1 MHKINE
7 SHQHFLCFVK
17 PCRIFVFCMLLFF
30 LFLVQ
35 NKCWKSLQNSIVGCV
50 YSSRIRFYVFLCNR
64 PSCIIQK
71 MMKFVTTKKQIFA
84 PKIGG
89 GGESWTRN
97 CKKTCVYKGRGCR
110 IQTQVQSLKTSF
122 LRFLPLNFYFQLFEK
137 NEILFDKNAVC
148 VRIW

>member
-1 MHKINE
+1 MQTSMHKINE

-71 MMKFVTTKKQIFA
+71 QRKSKTIQALLPIDEGCINVYTEYDMPKKIFA
-84 PKIGG
+84 PKMGG
-89 GGESWTRN
+89 GKNRGQRIAKKRAYTKGEGVGYKRKSIA
-97 CKKTCVYKGRGCR
+97 KKPLFCVSYR
-110 IQTQVQSLKTSF
+110 
-122 LRFLPLNFYFQLFEK
+122 
-137 NEILFDKNAVC
+137 
-148 VRIW
+148 